1 MKNESDMSKY
11 RVLIVEEEADII
23 ELLRLF
29 LGRQGHEIIV
39 ETQGV
44 KALETCA
51 AQRPDIVLADIDL
64 HGTSGF
70 TIYTKLRDDPE
81 TANLPVALLARRSIP
96 FGFPLMTKPDGI
108 FFLPVNLRSLSSY
121 IEEKCQSWRQSSN
134 SAHRETSAPDP

>member
-1 MKNESDMSKY
+1 MSKY
-11 RVLIVEEEADII
+11 RVLIVEEDAGII

-29 LGRQGHEIIV
+29 LEQQGYEVII

-51 AQRPDIVLADIDL
+51 TQRPDILLTDIDL

-81 TANLPVALLARRSIP
+81 TANLPVALLARRIIP
-96 FGFPLMTKPDGI
+96 FEFPLLAEPEGI
-108 FFLPVNLRSLSSY
+108 FFAPFDLRSLSSY
-121 IEEKCQSWRQSSN
+121 IEEECQSRRRSSN
-134 SAHRETSAPDP
+134 NADHEISVPCP